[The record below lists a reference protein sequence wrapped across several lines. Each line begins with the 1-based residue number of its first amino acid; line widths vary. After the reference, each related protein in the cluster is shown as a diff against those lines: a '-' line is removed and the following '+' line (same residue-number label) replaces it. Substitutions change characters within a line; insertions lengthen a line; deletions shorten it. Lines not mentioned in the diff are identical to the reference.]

1 MARDKTVL
9 SEKELFEKT
18 ADMIEFAMDAKIEIQ
33 YGKGE
38 NWVRLEK
45 DKEETITKKFLIN
58 IATPAVK
65 GIGQYTA
72 LLHELA
78 HILYESPFTPIQK
91 LLKEWGHADFYF
103 DIYNVLEDARIE
115 SHLTQNYIAY
125 KKRFEKT
132 LRDLGKKIDESI
144 DLEKPA
150 NTLLAIRFMRED
162 LVKDVKHYQVFRK
175 AIEDVKRTDK
185 FGALRVLLSIKKY
198 LDEYIKDK
206 SGDEPNSQENEEW
219 KNEEWNRTKVF
230 PELAEQYDA
239 IDELRKVGNTREWCK
254 KFEEV
259 IEVEKEIVK
268 LEPWRSQNY
277 KKTVEVKP
285 FKEEQKPLSID
296 NAEKS
301 KSEECLIPL
310 ELTKTDLSDAQ
321 IDALLEDGKIKGAR
335 EFQQVC
341 EKLHRGGTLNI
352 PKNIRMLQREKQ
364 KSTINQKIVKDLT
377 KFFKRLKMQKKTIIC
392 DTGYDI
398 DLEEYIKNFVKG
410 TELNK
415 IFSED
420 VKDVGVSMVLS
431 IDASSSMR
439 QYGRIDI
446 ARELTATIF
455 ESVKGVSKIEMRGN
469 VWGGNEYGIAGITEI
484 KNQKDTEMVTVDDE
498 YRTTPTHSALEYSG
512 RMLKEMKGSKKLLI
526 VITDG
531 YPNGFSK
538 GKKIQTDHYE
548 KVCKKSL
555 QKTLRITPHVVIIQV
570 TQKHQIAY
578 GMDWLEE
585 KCERI
590 FGAKRVIFV
599 GGMES
604 AAEQS
609 IKLFKNFL
617 KKNSKE
623 LF

>member
-1 MARDKTVL
+1 MARNKTVL

-18 ADMIEFAMDAKIEIQ
+18 ADMIEFAMDAKIELR
-33 YGKGE
+33 YGKGD
-38 NWVRLEK
+38 NWV
-45 DKEETITKKFLIN
+45 KFEGRDEATSARKFVIN

-65 GIGQYTA
+65 GIGQYTG

-91 LLKEWGHADFYF
+91 LLKRWGHTDFYF

-132 LRDLGKKIDESI
+132 LRDLGKKMDDSMS
-144 DLEKPA
+144 LEKPA

-162 LVKDVKHYQVFRK
+162 LVIDVKHYQVFRK

-198 LDEYIKDK
+198 LDEYIKDE
-206 SGDEPNSQENEEW
+206 SEEEPDSQENEEW

-254 KFEEV
+254 RFEEV
-259 IEVEKEIVK
+259 MKVEKEIVK

-277 KKTVEVKP
+277 KKPVEAQP
-285 FKEEQKPLSID
+285 LNEEQKPLNID
-296 NAEKS
+296 NAK
-301 KSEECLIPL
+301 KSESEKCLIPL
-310 ELTKTDLSDAQ
+310 ELTKTDLSEAQ
-321 IDALLEDGKIKGAR
+321 IDALLEKGKIQGAE

-341 EKLHRGGTLNI
+341 DRLYGGEVLSI
-352 PKNIRMLQREKQ
+352 PKNIRMLQRKKE
-364 KSTINQKIVKDLT
+364 KSTINQKIVKDLSR
-377 KFFKRLKMQKKTIIC
+377 FFKRLKMQKKSIIC

-398 DLEEYIKNFVKG
+398 DLEEYIKNLVKG

-420 VKDVGVSMVLS
+420 VKDTGVSIVLS

-439 QYGRIDI
+439 SYDRIDI
-446 ARELTATIF
+446 ARELATTIF
-455 ESVKGVSKIEMRGN
+455 ESVKGVSKIAMRGN
-469 VWGGNEYGIAGITEI
+469 VWGGDANGIAGITEI
-484 KNQKDTEMVTVDDE
+484 NNQKDTEMITVDDE
-498 YRTTPTHSALEYSG
+498 YSTTPTHSALEYSG
-512 RMLKEMKGSKKLLI
+512 RMLKEMKGNKKLLI
-526 VITDG
+526 MVTDG
-531 YPNGFSK
+531 YPNGWSK
-538 GKKIQTDHYE
+538 GKRIQTEYYE

-555 QKTLRITPHVVIIQV
+555 QKTLRITPQVVIIQV

-617 KKNSKE
+617 KKNSKD

>member
-198 LDEYIKDK
+198 LDEHIDEK
-206 SGDEPNSQENEEW
+206 SEGMSDSQENDEW
-219 KNEEWNRTKVF
+219 KNEQWLVSSW
-230 PELAEQYDA
+230 
-239 IDELRKVGNTREWCK
+239 GN
-254 KFEEV
+254 
-259 IEVEKEIVK
+259 
-268 LEPWRSQNY
+268 
-277 KKTVEVKP
+277 
-285 FKEEQKPLSID
+285 
-296 NAEKS
+296 
-301 KSEECLIPL
+301 
-310 ELTKTDLSDAQ
+310 
-321 IDALLEDGKIKGAR
+321 G
-335 EFQQVC
+335 QVY
-341 EKLHRGGTLNI
+341 HR
-352 PKNIRMLQREKQ
+352 R
-364 KSTINQKIVKDLT
+364 
-377 KFFKRLKMQKKTIIC
+377 
-392 DTGYDI
+392 
-398 DLEEYIKNFVKG
+398 
-410 TELNK
+410 
-415 IFSED
+415 
-420 VKDVGVSMVLS
+420 
-431 IDASSSMR
+431 
-439 QYGRIDI
+439 
-446 ARELTATIF
+446 
-455 ESVKGVSKIEMRGN
+455 
-469 VWGGNEYGIAGITEI
+469 W
-484 KNQKDTEMVTVDDE
+484 
-498 YRTTPTHSALEYSG
+498 
-512 RMLKEMKGSKKLLI
+512 
-526 VITDG
+526 
-531 YPNGFSK
+531 
-538 GKKIQTDHYE
+538 
-548 KVCKKSL
+548 
-555 QKTLRITPHVVIIQV
+555 
-570 TQKHQIAY
+570 
-578 GMDWLEE
+578 
-585 KCERI
+585 
-590 FGAKRVIFV
+590 
-599 GGMES
+599 
-604 AAEQS
+604 
-609 IKLFKNFL
+609 
-617 KKNSKE
+617 
-623 LF
+623 